1 MTIHPRMA
9 EHYGGMRRLAVLAA
23 GAVLTALL
31 TPATAQAVPLQCRTD
46 PLGAGTVKTCYQDG
60 EAVWELTCNAYGSG
74 CVYHICGVGG
84 PCRMEHP

>member
-1 MTIHPRMA
+1 
-9 EHYGGMRRLAVLAA
+9 
-23 GAVLTALL
+23 
-31 TPATAQAVPLQCRTD
+31 
-46 PLGAGTVKTCYQDG
+46 VKTCYQDG